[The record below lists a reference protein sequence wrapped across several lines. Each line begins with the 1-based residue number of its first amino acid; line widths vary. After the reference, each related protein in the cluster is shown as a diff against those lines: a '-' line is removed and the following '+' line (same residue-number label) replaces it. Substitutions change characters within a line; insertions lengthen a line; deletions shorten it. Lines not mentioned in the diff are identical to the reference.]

1 MEKSSLGLEN
11 FGHRWSDNLG
21 SNCEHIVTASG
32 SSFSSAHNYGEFMIL
47 KYLFCITSTIT
58 ITITG
63 TIGKAWQY
71 GINQV
76 PWSCSLTLPLVGYY
90 VHYYVHLNQECFMR
104 F

>member
-47 KYLFCITSTIT
+47 KYLI
-58 ITITG
+58 
-63 TIGKAWQY
+63 
-71 GINQV
+71 
-76 PWSCSLTLPLVGYY
+76 LYY
-90 VHYYVHLNQECFMR
+90 FYHHCHYHWYHR
-104 F
+104 